1 MDPGEL
7 SATVE
12 EAALSELANSKPERS
27 AQEERKKVEKL
38 VAGRL
43 FFVR

>member
-1 MDPGEL
+1 MEPEKL
-7 SATVE
+7 SASLE
-12 EAALSELANSKPERS
+12 EASLAELAGSKPERS